1 MKSAKTE
8 RTPGG
13 RPPKFKEPS
22 GPVTVTLPKRTLDQL
37 RSIDDDRAIAIVKAV
52 DAAVGSGRGHALQIE
67 VIEVAAGAGVV
78 VIPANRSLHTIP
90 WLKTIEVA
98 PGRYLLT
105 IVSGTSIEKLEI
117 ALLDLIE
124 NARKLAPDEVPM
136 LDALQE
142 KIRQLRR
149 GEKISKAEILF
160 VAV

>member
-1 MKSAKTE
+1 
-8 RTPGG
+8 
-13 RPPKFKEPS
+13 
-22 GPVTVTLPKRTLDQL
+22 
-37 RSIDDDRAIAIVKAV
+37 
-52 DAAVGSGRGHALQIE
+52 

>member
-1 MKSAKTE
+1 MKGAKTE
-8 RTPGG
+8 RTPSG
-13 RPPKFKEPS
+13 RPPKFNEPS

-52 DAAVGSGRGHALQIE
+52 DAAVGSGKGHAPRIE
-67 VIEVAAGAGVV
+67 VIEVAAGIGVV
-78 VIPANRSLHTIP
+78 VIPANRSLRTVP

-98 PGRYLLT
+98 PGRYLIT

-124 NARKLAPDEVPM
+124 NARDSAPNEVPM
-136 LDALQE
+136 LEALRN

-149 GEKISKAEILF
+149 GEKISMAELLF
-160 VAV
+160 VAM